1 MANKSDYT
9 LKSDQP
15 RVSAAE
21 VKRTEAAPSMQY
33 RVTGIKSF
41 NPRQARKTGRM
52 GERQEYIMYKKMKR
66 GRKTR
71 R

>member
-1 MANKSDYT
+1 MATKPDYSP
-9 LKSDQP
+9 KADQP
-15 RVSAAE
+15 RVSTGE
-21 VKRTEAAPSMQY
+21 LKRTEAAPSMQY
-33 RVTGIKSF
+33 RVSGIKSF